1 MGYIL
6 PCFRALTIWGFSICF
21 TWKLCWPAVWAASCA
36 TFDLGNETS
45 TSSPFLLLFHLYC
58 FWPFKWRKI
67 HWIKKLCMCIYV
79 HLDPK
84 TKKKEIG
91 HTICSYNIFLR
102 FGVLDILCQFWKLF
116 SRPIGCKMLFQTIFF
131 KLLQWIIF
139 THYCSE
145 QFFAPFCK
153 YLFQT
158 IFLGKLLSWIIFL
171 QIVVVSEWLASFE
184 DYLSSHR
191 YSKLFFWTIFCKL
204 LLWTI
209 FLHIL

>member
-84 TKKKEIG
+84 TKKRKKDTLFA
-91 HTICSYNIFLR
+91 HTIFFWG
-102 FGVLDILCQFWKLF
+102 FGVLVFYVNFENYFPGQLVAKCWSRQYFSNCCNGSVLLIIILNNFLPNFANTF
-116 SRPIGCKMLFQTIFF
+116 SRQ
-131 KLLQWIIF
+131 
-139 THYCSE
+139 Y
-145 QFFAPFCK
+145 
-153 YLFQT
+153 
-158 IFLGKLLSWIIFL
+158 
-171 QIVVVSEWLASFE
+171 
-184 DYLSSHR
+184 
-191 YSKLFFWTIFCKL
+191 FWANCCCG
-204 LLWTI
+204 
-209 FLHIL
+209 

>member
-1 MGYIL
+1 MFYVKALLACGVSSFL
-6 PCFRALTIWGFSICF
+6 RHFWFRKWNVNIITLSPPFSLVLFLTVQVKKNPMNQKIMHVYLRSFGSQ
-21 TWKLCWPAVWAASCA
+21 
-36 TFDLGNETS
+36 NE
-45 TSSPFLLLFHLYC
+45 
-58 FWPFKWRKI
+58 
-67 HWIKKLCMCIYV
+67 
-79 HLDPK
+79 
-84 TKKKEIG
+84 KKEIG
-91 HTICSYNIFLR
+91 HTICSYNFFLR
-102 FGVLDILCQFWKLF
+102 FDVLDILCQFWKYF

-145 QFFAPFCK
+145 QFFAKFCK

-158 IFLGKLLSWIIFL
+158 IFLGKLLLWIIFL